1 MSLSGESGVREWQLP
16 ATHASLPAPAL
27 WRLFFSEQ
35 PYSTECFQRSTSLS
49 FPSSPPS
56 SSGNLFLLSA
66 GIRLFSFNRC
76 FNLLKTP
83 PVFSGPPGP
92 TTTKP
97 PLKPKCP
104 PWNQRSALF
113 PAMIFRPFSR
123 LCPFCPLRPSIPMVP
138 MLPIILI
145 LPMARHARP
154 RAGIHRL
161 MIVRLR
167 LLQKWPTCRG
177 STPPTPTIVSTS
189 SRAPTRH
196 PAI

>member
-1 MSLSGESGVREWQLP
+1 MSLPGESGVREWQLP

-92 TTTKP
+92 TTTKL
-97 PLKPKCP
+97 PLKPKWLR
-104 PWNQRSALF
+104 WNQRSALF

-123 LCPFCPLRPSIPMVP
+123 LCPLRPSIPMVP
-138 MLPIILI
+138 MLPIIPI
-145 LPMARHARP
+145 LPMARHARL

-161 MIVRLR
+161 VIVGLR
-167 LLQKWPTCRG
+167 LLQSGGTNNSCRRTCCFCN
-177 STPPTPTIVSTS
+177 SNSVWT
-189 SRAPTRH
+189 
-196 PAI
+196 